1 MTLEQLLL
9 QMGLNVTSSFIYD
22 WLSGYLKINPHS
34 TRDDIVSKLESVLNI
49 ERANIYAKGI
59 VEFLADSGDIDIAE
73 TKVFAEKATLYRAQ
87 GSQFTLRDETISET
101 HSGSRIEVGRGA
113 STIGTGSASVEQDEN
128 GNIRFSV

>member
-1 MTLEQLLL
+1 M
-9 QMGLNVTSSFIYD
+9 VSAA
-22 WLSGYLKINPHS
+22 
-34 TRDDIVSKLESVLNI
+34 IVSAGLSV
-49 ERANIYAKGI
+49 GQQP
-59 VEFLADSGDIDIAE
+59 E

-113 STIGTGSASVEQDEN
+113 SIIGTGSASVEQDEN